1 MRSARE
7 SAGYWAHLAGYAGD
21 GERRVW
27 PDRAPGDST
36 TVESL
41 RWSTTDRPQVSLV
54 TVIGGGHTIPHTRY
68 RLPPILG
75 RTSHEFDAAELI
87 WSFFEENHEDDR

>member
-1 MRSARE
+1 
-7 SAGYWAHLAGYAGD
+7 LAGYPGD

-27 PDRAPGDST
+27 PDRDPGDST

-41 RWSTTDRPQVSLV
+41 SWAAADRPLVSLV

-75 RTSHEFDAAELI
+75 RTSSEFDAAELI
-87 WSFFEENHEDDR
+87 WAFFSSGYLPSR